1 MGVTVCMK
9 APAHKPL
16 CYRVGFRAENR
27 SKNEKNKR
35 KNFLLLA
42 LAPRERLQTF
52 GLSETPDEPQH
63 VYCEPRRSNR
73 GQVKCWCTV
82 LLVMWS
88 CTNMLLPHKHY
99 WKADPSTQPSWQWG
113 LPTASSLP
121 HSAGQCAT
129 HTHNKN
135 CLGVVYRTERKAV
148 TLSLN
153 SQDPS
158 LIVNM
163 HLNKPYPGPHA
174 PHRTQMICCQFP
186 GGTGTAG
193 QLQRVPMRRWLN
205 EWRQVEYLLYIWQE
219 EHWFL
224 NN

>member
-1 MGVTVCMK
+1 MNLSMFTVSHGVQTADRWSVD
-9 APAHKPL
+9 AL
-16 CYRVGFRAENR
+16 F
-27 SKNEKNKR
+27 
-35 KNFLLLA
+35 FLLCGLA
-42 LAPRERLQTF
+42 VTCSSHINIIGGQTQAHSPHGNGDSPLA
-52 GLSETPDEPQH
+52 
-63 VYCEPRRSNR
+63 
-73 GQVKCWCTV
+73 
-82 LLVMWS
+82 
-88 CTNMLLPHKHY
+88 
-99 WKADPSTQPSWQWG
+99 
-113 LPTASSLP
+113 ASSLP
-121 HSAGQCAT
+121 HSAGQCAP

-163 HLNKPYPGPHA
+163 HLNKHYPGPHA